1 MQSID
6 DGALVTRAAV
16 EARFRELA
24 MRHHPN
30 HCGSDEAMAELTAA
44 LAEARRELCR

>member
-16 EARFRELA
+16 ESRFCELA

-30 HCGSDEAMAELTAA
+30 HRGSDEAMAELTAA
-44 LAEARRELCR
+44 WADARRELCR